1 MKKKVQKDKKI
12 RLNYKA
18 KELKHQILK
27 SIVKNEN
34 LVFLVKWNAVLKLSN
49 LPKNSNKARSVNR
62 CVLTSRKAKFTRI
75 YKKFS
80 RLSFLR
86 LVRFGQLSGVQKSS
100 W

>member
-12 RLNYKA
+12 RLNYKNM
-18 KELKHQILK
+18 ELKHHVLK
-27 SIVKNEN
+27 SIIKNEN
-34 LVFLVKWNAVLKLSN
+34 LVFLMKWNAILKLSN
-49 LPKNSNKARSVNR
+49 LPKNSSKVRLVNR

-86 LVRFGQLSGVQKSS
+86 LVRFGHLSGVQKSS

>member
-12 RLNYKA
+12 RLNFKT
-18 KELKHQILK
+18 KELKQHILK

-49 LPKNSNKARSVNR
+49 LPKNSNKIRSVNR

-86 LVRFGQLSGVQKSS
+86 LVRFGHLSGVQKSS